1 MHQRAMAASVA
12 MPQCPAVPCSAAAI
26 ISGYT
31 SRKSSR
37 ASAQQLR
44 SIRPAGAVWVLELA
58 YHIFS
63 DPKAEG

>member
-37 ASAQQLR
+37 ASNYGAFGHLELG
-44 SIRPAGAVWVLELA
+44 PAWVLELA

-63 DPKAEG
+63 DPESEG